1 MNLGKIVGLP
11 SLRAPFGL
19 SRLVRVSDRADLLEQ
34 VLKASRKKS
43 LVLRLSLYR
52 MSLPRTSLPISE
64 YRPVV
69 ALQALIDNRLPH
81 YLKDL
86 MLGGCL
92 ASDVIKGEGRSID
105 SLVRHKRNLLVPYLS
120 NAFISE
126 IRACKSP
133 VQAL

>member
-1 MNLGKIVGLP
+1 
-11 SLRAPFGL
+11 
-19 SRLVRVSDRADLLEQ
+19 
-34 VLKASRKKS
+34 
-43 LVLRLSLYR
+43 

-64 YRPVV
+64 YRSVV

-126 IRACKSP
+126 IRACKSA
-133 VQAL
+133 VQALYYHYSLKTYHNRAVDSSLFTAAP